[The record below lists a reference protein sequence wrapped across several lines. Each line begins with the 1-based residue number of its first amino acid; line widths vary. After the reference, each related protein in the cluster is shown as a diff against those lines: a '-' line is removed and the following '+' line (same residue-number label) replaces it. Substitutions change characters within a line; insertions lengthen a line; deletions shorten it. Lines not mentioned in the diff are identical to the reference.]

1 MSKIKLYFKSD
12 ESYNIDFQGSKMI
25 LSQGMVNSSVP
36 FSLKIGS
43 NSNIIVEGETVE
55 SINLGEI
62 QSSNGEIRIN
72 CGFNTNYVVE
82 FIEDGGKAK
91 GYLRIGKTF
100 VGDVDRDLL
109 DIPYLQPE
117 TLRCYGSPDFISMK
131 ITKDEIEISDS
142 SSIPHSNKKSKIKEK
157 FVFRIESED
166 CLKLAF
172 NRKNQI

>member
-1 MSKIKLYFKSD
+1 MSKIKLYFKPD
-12 ESYNIDFQGSKMI
+12 ENYNIDFQGSEMI
-25 LSQGMVNSSVP
+25 LSQGMINSSIP
-36 FSLKIGS
+36 FSLKIGN
-43 NSNIIVEGETVE
+43 NSNIIVEGETIE

-72 CGFNTNYVVE
+72 CGFNTNYAIE
-82 FIEDGGKAK
+82 FIEDGKAE

-100 VGDVDRDLL
+100 VDDVDKDLL
-109 DIPYLQPE
+109 DIPYLQPD
-117 TLRCYGSPDFISMK
+117 TLRCYGNPDFVSMK

-142 SSIPHSNKKSKIKEK
+142 SSIPHSNKKSKIEEK